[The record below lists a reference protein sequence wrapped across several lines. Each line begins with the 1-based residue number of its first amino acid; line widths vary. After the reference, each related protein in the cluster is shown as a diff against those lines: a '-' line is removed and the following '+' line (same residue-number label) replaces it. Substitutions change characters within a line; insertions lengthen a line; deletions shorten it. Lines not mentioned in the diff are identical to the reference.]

1 MRKFDVE
8 IIETLS
14 RIITVE
20 AEDELD
26 AKLLVD
32 EMYRGEEIVLDADDF
47 QFVEFITLD
56 YGEL

>member
-47 QFVEFITLD
+47 QSVEFITL
-56 YGEL
+56 Y